1 MRLYFA
7 AIILIA
13 ISFSAT
19 AQEYNFGVHVNPAFC
34 SPVFDSKSVYD
45 SRLNVS
51 GLRFTYNAG
60 ADINIVFKKWR
71 IETGLNYVN
80 KAIVF
85 GQNTHNISGI
95 AYSRDIVNSNSYE
108 VPVLLGYK
116 LLTRD
121 KKTFYHLYGVAG
133 VSYEFSNVTG
143 MASRTGAQGNGS
155 INVTGHTISWP
166 SGVQQSVNII
176 AGFHINAIVHKLGLI
191 DYGISYHF
199 PFNTRTPGI
208 SDAYIASTTVSS
220 GGGTAIYKGT
230 FYSHM
235 SYINL
240 KIAYY
245 FLNLDERMR
254 RKQYHKL

>member
-1 MRLYFA
+1 MRSYIA
-7 AIILIA
+7 AIILFAASLSA
-13 ISFSAT
+13 I
-19 AQEYNFGVHVNPAFC
+19 AQEYNIGIHINPAFC
-34 SPVFDSKSVYD
+34 SPVFDRKSVYD
-45 SRLNVS
+45 TRLNVS
-51 GLRFTYNAG
+51 GLRMTYNVG
-60 ADINIVFKKWR
+60 ADLNIVLKKWR

-85 GQNTHNISGI
+85 GQNTYNISGI

-121 KKTFYHLYGVAG
+121 KKTFYHLYGIAG
-133 VSYEFSNVTG
+133 ASYECSNVTG
-143 MASRTGAQGNGS
+143 MTSRTGAQGNGS
-155 INVTGHTISWP
+155 INITGHTISLP

-199 PFNTRTPGI
+199 PFNTRRPDI

-230 FYSHM
+230 FYPHM

-245 FLNLDERMR
+245 FLNLDEHMR
-254 RKQYHKL
+254 RKRYHKL